1 MIYLKNGMHFTT
13 GERRTLGGS
22 DLFLIYELWANESYY
37 IPGNIDF
44 KIHET
49 DTVVDVGANR
59 GYFSCFAAHKAE
71 KGKVFS
77 FEPMP
82 ENFTIL
88 KRNLELNN
96 IHNIVAENMAVSSA
110 KGTIDFYLF
119 PGDDAANSV
128 YPNGGQKTSV
138 QAIDLPSY
146 CLEKRIDR
154 IDFLKIDCEGEE
166 YRIFENLPDT
176 FWSSVK
182 RISMEYHIIDG
193 HDPKELV
200 KKLESKNFKV
210 LTFDEKYIKAVS
222 A

>member
-1 MIYLKNGMHFTT
+1 MFYIRIIIAVIKTCDNWPRLLANRILTRIGLGSLAPSVEMIYLKNGMHFTT

-96 IHNIVAENMAVSSA
+96 IHNIVAE
-110 KGTIDFYLF
+110 KYG
-119 PGDDAANSV
+119 
-128 YPNGGQKTSV
+128 
-138 QAIDLPSY
+138 
-146 CLEKRIDR
+146 
-154 IDFLKIDCEGEE
+154 CEFG
-166 YRIFENLPDT
+166 
-176 FWSSVK
+176 
-182 RISMEYHIIDG
+182 
-193 HDPKELV
+193 
-200 KKLESKNFKV
+200 
-210 LTFDEKYIKAVS
+210 
-222 A
+222 